1 MTSRW
6 EVKLP
11 GSSLTLMFLL
21 AHTWTKILPHTHTHI
36 HTVEG
41 PAELW
46 FQTLPTEPC
55 SLPWDIY
62 PHTSLFLTS
71 TFCSCCLPIWNMI
84 LYKAA
89 CLFMSFSIYALLW
102 PPHFNFLHKQCV
114 LTVGALS
121 LAPNRSR
128 NLVVTLVTAEKPAKI
143 PSHAQQTKSLFK
155 LVCIWSTNQ

>member
-21 AHTWTKILPHTHTHI
+21 AHTWTKILPHTHTHT
-36 HTVEG
+36 HCGGSSWTVI
-41 PAELW
+41 PNITHW
-46 FQTLPTEPC
+46 TLFTPLRY
-55 SLPWDIY
+55 LPPHIFISDINV
-62 PHTSLFLTS
+62 LFLLSPHLKHDTLQGS
-71 TFCSCCLPIWNMI
+71 
-84 LYKAA
+84 

-128 NLVVTLVTAEKPAKI
+128 NLVVTLVMAEKPAKI
-143 PSHAQQTKSLFK
+143 PSHAQQTKSL